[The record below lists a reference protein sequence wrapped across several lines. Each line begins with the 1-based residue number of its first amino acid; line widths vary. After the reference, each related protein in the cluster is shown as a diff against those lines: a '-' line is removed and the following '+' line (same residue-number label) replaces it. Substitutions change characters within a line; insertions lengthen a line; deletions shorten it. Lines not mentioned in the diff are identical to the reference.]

1 MLKGTFGIVAGLA
14 LTLSPAWA
22 GDEKPK
28 AKAADKSAATVKS
41 AKATESA
48 TGGVVEVAS
57 ARRALAESKEVRTS
71 HEARWMI
78 EREGYRDGGY

>member
-28 AKAADKSAATVKS
+28 AKAAGESGATVKS
-41 AKATESA
+41 AKASESA

-57 ARRALAESKEVRTS
+57 ARRALTESKDVRAS
-71 HEARWMI
+71 HEARWLI
-78 EREGYRDGGY
+78 ERQGYRDGGY